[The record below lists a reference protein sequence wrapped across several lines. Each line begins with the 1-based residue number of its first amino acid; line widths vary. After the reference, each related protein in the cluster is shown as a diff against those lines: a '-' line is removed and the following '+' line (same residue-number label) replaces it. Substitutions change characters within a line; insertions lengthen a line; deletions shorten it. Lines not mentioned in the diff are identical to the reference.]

1 MEDLEQAPPKLEDT
15 QPKIHDPT
23 EEVNLDIV
31 KESRMTYISP
41 LLPSDF
47 KKGIIA
53 TLQEFKGCFSWNYN
67 KMLGLGRILVEHRLH
82 IKPEFHPF

>member
-1 MEDLEQAPPKLEDT
+1 MEDLEQAPPKFKDT

-31 KESRMTYISP
+31 KESRITYISP

-47 KKGIIA
+47 KKRDYCNTTGIQRLLCLE
-53 TLQEFKGCFSWNYN
+53 LQQDA
-67 KMLGLGRILVEHRLH
+67 RIG
-82 IKPEFHPF
+82 